1 MGGGRGDARGVIAGL
16 LRRYWL
22 LGATVVGAVVGVSAR
37 LAGMD
42 AAADAALIA
51 TAVAAG
57 VPLALSLARQLLKG
71 HAGVDVIALLAL
83 AGALALGEYLAAAV
97 IALMVATGAALEDYA
112 SARAQREL
120 SALLARAPRTALR
133 VEGGELVEVAIA
145 AVVPAATRRR
155 VNSSAARWAYSG
167 SAYRD
172 SDGMMQALSHSSS

>member
-22 LGATVVGAVVGVSAR
+22 LGATVVGAAVGVSAR

-97 IALMVATGAALEDYA
+97 IALRVAAGAGLE
-112 SARAQREL
+112 
-120 SALLARAPRTALR
+120 
-133 VEGGELVEVAIA
+133 G
-145 AVVPAATRRR
+145 
-155 VNSSAARWAYSG
+155 
-167 SAYRD
+167 
-172 SDGMMQALSHSSS
+172 